1 MSVFSVKHLTGWI
14 LCFESELYCVFFTRF
29 LTSLRI
35 WEGYSTYKDAQ
46 DYAENAC
53 SSSERYTG
61 KKKGCVLALMLS
73 VCTQHHYVCPTS
85 ASSRDYFIFGSDRV
99 VGTRLSSWFGRDFP
113 VGSPHQWWW
122 HFWDLA
128 LLNFWPRWES
138 LSKSHE
144 LFYFDLLCLCTELVS
159 SNLNFAGKSISIEM
173 SNSCW

>member
-1 MSVFSVKHLTGWI
+1 MYSVISLKMSVFSVKHLTGWI

-99 VGTRLSSWFGRDFP
+99 LAP
-113 VGSPHQWWW
+113 VCLPDSAG
-122 HFWDLA
+122 A
-128 LLNFWPRWES
+128 S
-138 LSKSHE
+138 LWVPPISGDDASGIWLYWISDPDEKVCPNHRN
-144 LFYFDLLCLCTELVS
+144 YFTLTCCVCVQS
-159 SNLNFAGKSISIEM
+159 
-173 SNSCW
+173 